1 MSEELKQIEQEQ
13 PCIDCEQISEEL
25 TAEEMALAEA
35 QAREDAIVFLRE
47 VACMQP
53 RQITNQIRIRV
64 KGIAGEYGV
73 ELPKNLQCSSCW
85 IDLSVRCYKEIKRR
99 FPDPIVANDYK
110 LREGVDVLWNGVRVN
125 AQTMTDELAREW
137 IAGGFPVQYFEK
149 WK

>member
-13 PCIDCEQISEEL
+13 PCIDCEQMAEEL

-35 QAREDAIVFLRE
+35 QAREDEIAFLRE

-64 KGIAGEYGV
+64 KGIAAEYGV

-85 IDLSVRCYKEIKRR
+85 IDLSVRTYKEIKRR

-110 LREGVDVLWNGVRVN
+110 LRDGVDVLWNGVRVN